1 MAESAKN
8 SSASIFNSK
17 SGQPAEGTQWRIP
30 ESPPR
35 ILVVDDAPVIQELI
49 SAIIEK
55 HGYRCDTAGSLAEI
69 RSLLKKDGY
78 DILFLDVRL
87 PDGSGISILGDD
99 GLVSP
104 ETIVVIITAQQNL
117 ESAIQAIRGG
127 TYDYITKPFTLEE
140 FEERLGRAVEEW
152 RYRRC
157 YRYYQNHLESM
168 VNKQTAELRKTTE
181 EIERVYD
188 AAVYALGAAL
198 DLKDPETEEHCRRVA
213 GNSVELGKALG
224 LPQGQLRNLKW
235 SAYLHDI
242 GKIGIPE
249 HVLSKSSGL
258 TVQEME
264 IVKAH
269 PMMGFKMISTIDF
282 LKGATN
288 VVLYH
293 HEKFDGSGYPY
304 GLKGK
309 DIPLEARIFAVIDA
323 LDAMTFG
330 RPYRKA
336 LLFPAAVQELKA
348 QSGKHFD
355 PGIVEKFLEIP
366 EQAWG
371 FEATI
376 EKVTLER
383 RIVDAGQSLKEAR
396 R

>member
-1 MAESAKN
+1 MSGLQWRMSESA
-8 SSASIFNSK
+8 
-17 SGQPAEGTQWRIP
+17 
-30 ESPPR
+30 PR
-35 ILVVDDAPVIQELI
+35 ILVVDDEPVIQELI
-49 SAIIEK
+49 SAFVERS
-55 HGYRCDTAGSLAEI
+55 GYRCDVAGSLSEI
-69 RSLLKKDGY
+69 RSLLEKNGY
-78 DILFLDVRL
+78 DIIFLDLRL
-87 PDGSGISILGDD
+87 PDGSGISILGE
-99 GLVSP
+99 GGIIP
-104 ETIVVIITAQQNL
+104 QETIVVIITGQQNL
-117 ESAIQAIRGG
+117 ETAIQAIRGG

-140 FEERLGRAVEEW
+140 FDERLERAVEEW
-152 RYRRC
+152 RSRTR
-157 YRYYQNHLESM
+157 YRYYQNHLEAM
-168 VNKQTAELRKTTE
+168 VKRQTTELQKTTR

-213 GNSVELGKALG
+213 QNSVRLGKALG
-224 LPQGQLRNLKW
+224 LSQEQLRNLKW

-249 HVLSKSSGL
+249 HVLAKTSDLSP
-258 TVQEME
+258 TEME
-264 IVKAH
+264 IVKTH

-282 LKGATN
+282 LKDATN

-293 HEKFDGSGYPY
+293 HEKYDGSGYPY

-309 DIPLEARIFAVIDA
+309 DIPLGARIFAVIDA
-323 LDAMTFG
+323 LDAITFD

-336 LLFPAAVQELKA
+336 LPFSAVVEELKA

-355 PGIVEKFLEIP
+355 PEIVEKFLEIP

-371 FEATI
+371 IEETS